1 MNIHPFV
8 KSFQSWA
15 TTSIVAAT
23 LIGLAMCLGD
33 TGHIGSL
40 GTLLILAC
48 VGALFGLAGG
58 IPFALLFASV
68 APYMRTR
75 FRRAVAAVFLGALC
89 GLVGIYVAPAVPGIS
104 NSITIGSAAGAI
116 IGLLFGSFFVPN
128 NEY

>member
-1 MNIHPFV
+1 MNIHPLV

-33 TGHIGSL
+33 TGHIGAR
-40 GTLLILAC
+40 GTLLILAG

-68 APYMRTR
+68 APYLRTR
-75 FRRAVAAVFLGALC
+75 LRRAIAAVVLGALC
-89 GLVGIYVAPAVPGIS
+89 GLVGIYVTPPFPIIS
-104 NSITIGSAAGAI
+104 GSITIGSVAGAI
-116 IGLLFGSFFVPN
+116 IGLLCGSFLVPN
-128 NEY
+128 DEY